1 MMDVSI
7 ESIAAIA
14 SIESIATIASIA
26 AIAAIEAT
34 SKKKGCHSTREATP
48 NTLVCY
54 EKFER
59 IRNFTVSYLFY

>member
-34 SKKKGCHSTREATP
+34 GKEKGLPLNQRSNPKH
-48 NTLVCY
+48 
-54 EKFER
+54 
-59 IRNFTVSYLFY
+59 VSML